1 MISVIIPLY
10 NKEKQITNTL
20 QTVLNQTYK
29 DFEIVIVNDGS
40 TDNGIAEIENVKDSR
55 IRIIHQ
61 QNAGVSAARNRGIKE
76 AKYDL
81 IAFLDADDEWDKD
94 YLETIYGLYKKYPK
108 ASVFGTSYR
117 LKDEKQ
123 IHQITLKGIFDDR
136 DGILDNYFDVA
147 ITSSPPL
154 WTSAVAVKKETIMN
168 IGGFPVGVT
177 SGEDLIT
184 WARLACYA
192 KIAYSKIPHATYIIS
207 LKPSKGNEPNDLQT
221 TNDFVGLSLEKLY
234 KEAPNKMK
242 NRISKYISFW
252 YKMRASINLDL
263 GHKIPAVRC
272 ATKSLRYNFKNW
284 KVYCFFPMI
293 LLPNSIISMIIYKF
307 RKL

>member
-1 MISVIIPLY
+1 MISVVIPLY
-10 NKEKQITNTL
+10 NKEKQILNTL
-20 QTVLNQTYK
+20 HTVLNQTFQ

-40 TDNGIAEIENVKDSR
+40 TDNGVAEIEKVKDSR

-61 QNAGVSAARNRGIKE
+61 HNAGVSAARNRGIKE

-94 YLETIYGLYKKYPK
+94 YLDTIYALYRKYPE
-108 ASVFGTSYR
+108 ASIFGTSYR

-123 IHQITLKGIFDDR
+123 VYQITLKGMFDDR
-136 DGILDNYFDVA
+136 DGILDNYFA
-147 ITSSPPL
+147 IAIASSPPL

-184 WARLACYA
+184 WAKLACNA
-192 KIAYSKIPHATYIIS
+192 KIAYCKIPYATYIIS
-207 LKPSKGNEPNDLQT
+207 LKSSKGNEPKDLQT

-234 KEAPNKMK
+234 KEVPDEMK
-242 NRISKYISFW
+242 NSVSKYISFW

-263 GHKIPAVRC
+263 GHKIPALKC
-272 ATKSLRYNFKNW
+272 ATKSLKYNLKNW
-284 KVYCFFPMI
+284 KVYCFFPLV
-293 LLPNSIISMIIYKF
+293 LLPNSITSWIIYKF